1 MPHVLLETTAW
12 RSTPD
17 CAVLERC
24 DRPPSRS
31 APWLRP
37 VPALAIVAPDFAFRR
52 VGRQSCDYRRPGHVP
67 ARRRYM
73 RHQRSAVIP
82 SMEVRMQTQVSILH
96 HDYPARVRE
105 QVEQKLQH
113 LVKFYGRIVSMRA
126 LLERQHEEHRVEIV
140 ANVGQGAVLVVDA
153 RGTAFGTALEEA
165 LGRMERLLKRHND
178 KHNDLRRRSGRAEGG
193 SNGARPS

>member
-1 MPHVLLETTAW
+1 
-12 RSTPD
+12 
-17 CAVLERC
+17 
-24 DRPPSRS
+24 
-31 APWLRP
+31 
-37 VPALAIVAPDFAFRR
+37 
-52 VGRQSCDYRRPGHVP
+52 
-67 ARRRYM
+67 
-73 RHQRSAVIP
+73 
-82 SMEVRMQTQVSILH
+82 MQTQVSILH